1 MKGRKSRNVCIF
13 KHFSAKNTKTH
24 FNCNQLISATHFL
37 TMFCSWPQKLS
48 LVRRMKA
55 NYNHGQMSWNTFELL
70 GRFPVHTYPAPLLTP
85 QTTLD
90 ACFQN
95 FFFPVSA
102 LYRVGGGRTTRKFR
116 EGCTVSWYACVQTTS
131 SPLRFLLKGGGKG
144 GLYRGYF
151 IREPRK

>member
-95 FFFPVSA
+95 FFSQFRLCIGWGEGELQENFEKVAMFHDSLCTDNLFSPQIFTE
-102 LYRVGGGRTTRKFR
+102 GRR
-116 EGCTVSWYACVQTTS
+116 EG
-131 SPLRFLLKGGGKG
+131 
-144 GLYRGYF
+144 GLDTGYF
-151 IREPRK
+151 IREPR